1 MRDRGVKFV
10 ISTANPSLDFG
21 KFYGFIHPF
30 LPKKTV
36 RRCKA
41 VHAGSAGRTVR
52 WRSRWRAAGALR
64 QAARLR
70 WRGPRRDAAALLRK
84 LAALARACISQTA
97 ARVKIAPRVGACRS
111 PPPDAAD
118 GKSRVGALE
127 LPPAAGGEPDI
138 SHLRAAAFDGIP
150 PRWAAARAGFF
161 VWLRIIL
168 NFARYRASNEIDGAD
183 PRRAVAH
190 AKPVQAP
197 PFGL

>member
-1 MRDRGVKFV
+1 MRGFRPISGMKMRDRGVKFV
-10 ISTANPSLDFG
+10 ISTANPTLDFG
-21 KFYGFIHPF
+21 NFYGFIHPF

-52 WRSRWRAAGALR
+52 WRSRWRAADALR

-70 WRGPRRDAAALLRK
+70 WRGSRRP
-84 LAALARACISQTA
+84 AALARARISQAA

-127 LPPAAGGEPDI
+127 LPPAAAGEPAK

-150 PRWAAARAGFF
+150 PRWAAARAG
-161 VWLRIIL
+161 L
-168 NFARYRASNEIDGAD
+168 SCGC
-183 PRRAVAH
+183 
-190 AKPVQAP
+190 
-197 PFGL
+197 GLS